1 MGALFPRLS
10 PMAMEKTSARVAMGL
25 MCGLAI
31 CCAVMYVT
39 ADGAESVLAAEPAES
54 VYGIGGPTS
63 VSSED
68 VSKAGVVITNTPD
81 GRMRLTDYLTNV
93 EKEIAAEEAARKR
106 DVAAVR
112 QQMARNFAFNKSARA
127 KLQKAMLAKM
137 AVNAKKAK
145 DDLHQAMTFV
155 QGKFAAAA
163 TLQNKRNKGNIKR
176 TAALRANAEANRVE
190 AKKNLAKAVITQ
202 QRAMATL
209 AAATNARIKSTN
221 KHVSI
226 NAAQI
231 KENAK
236 NAREDLD
243 KAVNMFDKKVAN
255 ARSEAAKGRAGLS
268 QQLADQDKS
277 IRQWADNKLKVAIAS
292 TAAQFRR
299 VRAKMAANREHADNA
314 LKVASTKMTAAL
326 NADAALNSKRFNKS
340 VKDINTAKAE
350 AEARVKAA
358 KTTFKVGLMRL
369 SATIKDQVTKAN
381 ARTDQLTDSVQKNK
395 VAQAKVNGNVAAE
408 TTRMIKLGNKRY
420 EQHLAKDKEL
430 ESLIN
435 ANKAATD
442 KRLKGMAAHYMMELN
457 AVKSTMK
464 KNRAHATHML
474 AKESSKLYAA
484 ISKNEAEQLKTNKD
498 LAKQTRDAR
507 MDIADS
513 LTEAKGDFAKR
524 LGALHKTV
532 VSNDKKFEKKMDGL
546 TGIVRADAVKNAA
559 GRKQIKEVMEANKEE
574 LAAAVRDAIHKGETR
589 MGQAEKKLTT
599 MSAKTKAALN
609 VRVTAEISKLT
620 KRANDQIEGLRLNS
634 AEARGEMKKQLLY
647 AIRSMAEEAK
657 KNLDDAVGVMTKEF
671 ANQNA
676 EETKAAKKSAKDR
689 AAIAAQIMVN
699 AGIAA
704 QEVKDATATMQRSL
718 LALKFETETKIT
730 KTNKK
735 IDAYANAITKEAK
748 DVAALMK
755 VQMTTLT
762 GKIDTQKAAAKKAI
776 SAADAKSAAGF
787 IAVANKVK
795 STLKKAADASDKKFT
810 KLYTKMANQ
819 RKAIDNDLA
828 TSVTNINDSIAKQ
841 AALADSRFSKTVKSI
856 TAARAEATKQV
867 KEAREDFATDLNALT
882 AKIKKMDTK
891 LTGEVM
897 VVSGEVISH
906 KAAQN
911 KVNRHVN
918 SEINRIEKK
927 MNDQHTVSTRARG
940 KLRKILDENKRAAA
954 EEVKSLSKLF
964 KGKIAS
970 IRSEAA
976 GDALAAKKD
985 LTKATFKMYGSMAD
999 AQKENLYRNK
1009 ESARKIGSYSK
1020 TSLAGIAATKKEFDN
1035 QLTTLGNTI
1044 AANHKKVEK
1053 GFEVLTGVV
1062 RDYKTAGKKDRKL
1075 IRKQNKTLNDNMEKA
1090 IATAVQIGEA
1100 RAKRVADE
1108 ARENLSGAKKALLA
1122 EITNTVEGA
1131 ADKTFKTIQ
1140 GKHGKI
1146 ADNYLSLKAYACTA
1160 EDKLTEYVGK
1170 GKGRNLSSLGDLLVN
1185 VAGMSSVK
1193 PGKAEG
1199 LSPSSSVR
1207 TPFSG
1212 GKVPVKNSVNK
1223 INALVNELM
1232 GKYLLSKVMESMTQ
1246 KGVL

>member
-1 MGALFPRLS
+1 MGDL

-39 ADGAESVLAAEPAES
+39 ADGAESVLSAAES
-54 VYGIGGPTS
+54 VYGIGGPSS
-63 VSSED
+63 VDSSD
-68 VSKAGVVITNTPD
+68 VEKAGVVITNTPD

-176 TAALRANAEANRVE
+176 TAALRVIVETNRAE
-190 AKKNLAKAVITQ
+190 AKKNLEKAVITQ

-209 AAATNARIKSTN
+209 AAATNERIKSTN

-236 NAREDLD
+236 KAREDLD
-243 KAVNMFDKKVAN
+243 KAVDMFDTKVAN
-255 ARSEAAKGRAGLS
+255 ARSEAAKGRGGLS

-277 IRQWADNKLKVAIAS
+277 IRQWADNKLKVVIAS

-314 LKVASTKMTAAL
+314 LKSASTKMTAAL
-326 NADAALNSKRFNKS
+326 NADAALNTKRFNKT
-340 VKDINTAKAE
+340 VKDITAAKAE
-350 AEARVKAA
+350 AKARVKAA

-369 SATIKDQVTKAN
+369 SATIKDQVGKAN
-381 ARTDQLTDSVQKNK
+381 ARTDQLTNTVKKNK
-395 VAQAKVNGNVAAE
+395 VAQAK
-408 TTRMIKLGNKRY
+408 
-420 EQHLAKDKEL
+420 EL
-430 ESLIN
+430 KGLID

-442 KRLKGMAAHYMMELN
+442 KRMKGMAAHYMMELN
-457 AVKSTMK
+457 AVKDTMK

-498 LAKQTRDAR
+498 LAEQTRSAR

-559 GRKQIKEVMEANKEE
+559 GRKQIKEVMEANKAE

-634 AEARGEMKKQLLY
+634 AEARGDMKKQLLY

-657 KNLDDAVGVMTKEF
+657 KNLDGAVKTMTTAF
-671 ANQNA
+671 TNQNA
-676 EETKAAKKSAKDR
+676 EETRAVKKSAKDR
-689 AAIAAQIMVN
+689 AAIAAQIKVN

-718 LALKFETETKIT
+718 LALKFET
-730 KTNKK
+730 
-735 IDAYANAITKEAK
+735 
-748 DVAALMK
+748 
-755 VQMTTLT
+755 
-762 GKIDTQKAAAKKAI
+762 
-776 SAADAKSAAGF
+776 
-787 IAVANKVK
+787 
-795 STLKKAADASDKKFT
+795 
-810 KLYTKMANQ
+810 
-819 RKAIDNDLA
+819 
-828 TSVTNINDSIAKQ
+828 
-841 AALADSRFSKTVKSI
+841 
-856 TAARAEATKQV
+856 
-867 KEAREDFATDLNALT
+867 
-882 AKIKKMDTK
+882 
-891 LTGEVM
+891 
-897 VVSGEVISH
+897 
-906 KAAQN
+906 
-911 KVNRHVN
+911 
-918 SEINRIEKK
+918 
-927 MNDQHTVSTRARG
+927 
-940 KLRKILDENKRAAA
+940 
-954 EEVKSLSKLF
+954 
-964 KGKIAS
+964 
-970 IRSEAA
+970 
-976 GDALAAKKD
+976 
-985 LTKATFKMYGSMAD
+985 
-999 AQKENLYRNK
+999 
-1009 ESARKIGSYSK
+1009 
-1020 TSLAGIAATKKEFDN
+1020 
-1035 QLTTLGNTI
+1035 
-1044 AANHKKVEK
+1044 
-1053 GFEVLTGVV
+1053 
-1062 RDYKTAGKKDRKL
+1062 
-1075 IRKQNKTLNDNMEKA
+1075 
-1090 IATAVQIGEA
+1090 
-1100 RAKRVADE
+1100 
-1108 ARENLSGAKKALLA
+1108 
-1122 EITNTVEGA
+1122 
-1131 ADKTFKTIQ
+1131 
-1140 GKHGKI
+1140 
-1146 ADNYLSLKAYACTA
+1146 
-1160 EDKLTEYVGK
+1160 
-1170 GKGRNLSSLGDLLVN
+1170 
-1185 VAGMSSVK
+1185 
-1193 PGKAEG
+1193 
-1199 LSPSSSVR
+1199 
-1207 TPFSG
+1207 
-1212 GKVPVKNSVNK
+1212 
-1223 INALVNELM
+1223 
-1232 GKYLLSKVMESMTQ
+1232 
-1246 KGVL
+1246 